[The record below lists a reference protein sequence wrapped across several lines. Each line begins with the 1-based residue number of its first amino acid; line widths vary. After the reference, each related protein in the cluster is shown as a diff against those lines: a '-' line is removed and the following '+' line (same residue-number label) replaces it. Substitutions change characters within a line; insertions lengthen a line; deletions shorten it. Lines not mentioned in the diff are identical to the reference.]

1 MLLFSR
7 ISPTDQNGF
16 PSSRFG
22 KKFFFSLSTIR
33 FHKHAIS
40 KIQYYLQAPYFIV
53 FQRTGFPQNNFFIF
67 KKKKNY
73 TEKLGQSEA
82 EINKIRKRDP
92 SFTETEFL
100 GEKYPRNFVLLLHP
114 RSTRI
119 RPVAIL
125 IPLI

>member
-53 FQRTGFPQNNFFIF
+53 FQRTGFPQNNFFIL
-67 KKKKNY
+67 KKKK
-73 TEKLGQSEA
+73 KLNREA
-82 EINKIRKRDP
+82 WPIW
-92 SFTETEFL
+92 
-100 GEKYPRNFVLLLHP
+100 GRN
-114 RSTRI
+114 
-119 RPVAIL
+119 
-125 IPLI
+125 